1 MSGKQLIKRLN
12 KEGWKLDRVIG
23 SHHIMVKDNKTLS
36 FPTHSNKDLSKGL
49 LHSLMK
55 QGGLK

>member
-1 MSGKQLIKRLN
+1 MSGKQLIKLLN

-23 SHHIMVKDNKTLS
+23 SHYIMVKDEKTLS
-36 FPTHSNKDLSKGL
+36 IPVHSNKDLSKGL